1 MLPPRLLGIT
11 AGGNLCE
18 RVPAL
23 LAAGL
28 PAVLLREAELSEAL
42 LFVLPD
48 GPQVFVHAALPGA
61 ERLAVARGW
70 GLHLPGRMAL
80 GPVRERFVGPL
91 SRSCHTRGEAD
102 ADVAAGADFVLLS
115 PIWSPSSK
123 PEDQRPPLGQSVLM
137 GGTRILALGGISPER
152 ARAAVQAGAG
162 GVAVLGGI
170 FASPDPLG
178 ALAQYVQML
187 AL

>member
-1 MLPPRLLGIT
+1 MPRLLGIT
-11 AGGNLCE
+11 SGGDLS
-18 RVPAL
+18 RLLPAL
-23 LAAGL
+23 LTAGL

-42 LFVLPD
+42 LSVLPD
-48 GPQVFVHAALPGA
+48 GPRIFVHAALPGA
-61 ERLAVARGW
+61 EALAVTRGW

-80 GPVRERFVGPL
+80 GPVRARFSGPL
-91 SRSCHTRGEAD
+91 SRSCHARAEAD

-115 PIWSPSSK
+115 PIWSPGSK
-123 PEDQRPPLGQSVLM
+123 PEDRRPTLGLSVLA
-137 GGTRILALGGISPER
+137 GGDRVLALGGISPER

-170 FASPDPLG
+170 FASPDPLQ

-187 AL
+187 AS